1 MGSQK
6 STWEV
11 KGQHWK
17 SAPLVFSERVIQA
30 RIGSFR
36 NTRYIN
42 PQKGQSRFF
51 GYKSSPLVHLL
62 EHLILGNNFHP
73 DPPPPETTLPLSWF
87 SSLHHHLFLGF
98 FQTWNLSKNLHDQI
112 FGQNN
117 FTHWKRVN
125 RDYFCQQWTAKM
137 HHYQWFGPLLVKIEQ
152 NLNSLTV
159 MRKVYI

>member
-73 DPPPPETTLPLSWF
+73 DPPPPEKTLPCLGSPV
-87 SSLHHHLFLGF
+87 STTTCFLGSSRLEICQKIYTTKF
-98 FQTWNLSKNLHDQI
+98 SGKIILHTE
-112 FGQNN
+112 N
-117 FTHWKRVN
+117 
-125 RDYFCQQWTAKM
+125 A
-137 HHYQWFGPLLVKIEQ
+137 
-152 NLNSLTV
+152 
-159 MRKVYI
+159 